1 MNSHLQLVREFRDA
15 FSLPQADYGEQ
26 THLSDMA
33 IVMRQAWLMEAGSKT
48 LRAIKKGDMAD
59 ILVNLVAL
67 AYCALSAI
75 AQQGGSVIERPVVWR
90 HDGSVLSV
98 MRLISDKINH
108 CESGEA
114 IDYSAVYCAC
124 IQLTRSFLNADF
136 DKALNVFHASRM
148 ESAENYG
155 ADVDTDVNSELYT
168 VPDLS
173 DCLFE

>member
-1 MNSHLQLVREFRDA
+1 MNTHLQSVREFRDT
-15 FSLPQADYGEQ
+15 FSLAQADFGVK
-26 THLSDMA
+26 THISDMD

-48 LRAIKKGDMAD
+48 LRAFKKGEMAD
-59 ILVNLVAL
+59 ILVSLVAL

-75 AQQGGSVIERPVVWR
+75 AQRGDSVIERPVVWR

-98 MRLISDKINH
+98 MRLISDKINR

-114 IDYSAVYCAC
+114 VDYSAVYCAC

-136 DKALNVFHASRM
+136 DKSFNMFHANRM
-148 ESAENYG
+148 ENGKNHG
-155 ADVDTDVNSELYT
+155 ADADKDVNSDRYT
-168 VPDLS
+168 TPDLS